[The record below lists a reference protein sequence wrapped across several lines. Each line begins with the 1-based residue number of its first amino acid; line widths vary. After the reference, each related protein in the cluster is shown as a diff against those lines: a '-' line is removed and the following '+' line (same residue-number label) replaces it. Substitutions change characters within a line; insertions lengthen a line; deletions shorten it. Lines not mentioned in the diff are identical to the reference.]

1 MNIHLGDFEE
11 YVQRKVEREGYG
23 SAAEVVREALRE
35 MQRRELEEAITRRL
49 EVYILKGIDQGPP
62 DGMTADEWDKRL
74 TATRERMNQF
84 VMRGVEEAEQG
95 NLIAATESHER
106 IRKRL
111 KA

>member
-1 MNIHLGDFEE
+1 MNSHLGEFAA

-62 DGMTADEWDKRL
+62 DGMSVEEWEKRL
-74 TATRERMNQF
+74 TATRERMHQA
-84 VMRGVEEAEQG
+84 VHEYSPGRVCSVR
-95 NLIAATESHER
+95 ATKSR
-106 IRKRL
+106 
-111 KA
+111 A

>member
-23 SAAEVVREALRE
+23 SAAEVVREALRA
-35 MQRRELEEAITRRL
+35 MRQRELEEAITRRL
-49 EVYILKGIDQGPP
+49 ETYILKGIDQGPP
-62 DGMTADEWDKRL
+62 DGMSPEDWEKRL

-95 NLIAATESHER
+95 NLISAAESRER
-106 IRKRL
+106 TRKRM
-111 KA
+111 KT

>member
-11 YVQRKVEREGYG
+11 YVQQKVEREGYG
-23 SAAEVVREALRE
+23 SAAEVVREALRA
-35 MQRRELEEAITRRL
+35 MRQRELEDAITQRL

-62 DGMTADEWDKRL
+62 DGMSTEEWDKRL

-95 NLIAATESHER
+95 NLIAAAESRER
-106 IRKRL
+106 TRKRL
-111 KA
+111 KT

>member
-11 YVQRKVEREGYG
+11 YVQQKVEREGYG

-35 MQRRELEEAITRRL
+35 MRQRELEDTITQRL
-49 EVYILKGIDQGPP
+49 EIYILKGIDQGPP
-62 DGMTADEWDKRL
+62 DGMSTEEWDKRL

-95 NLIAATESHER
+95 NLISATESR
-106 IRKRL
+106 QRVQKRL